1 MQDSLD
7 LQNHPLWGLVY
18 DMVYNPDMSQTFNDN
33 ATEQW
38 LVGEKDY
45 FNGLS
50 PVELFDSGEE
60 GVREV
65 VEFIDYEFRKKGDL
79 WD

>member
-7 LQNHPLWGLVY
+7 LKNHPLWGLVY
-18 DMVYNPDMSQTFNDN
+18 DMVYNPDMSLGFNDN

-65 VEFIDYEFRKKGDL
+65 IEFIEYEFRKKEVY
-79 WD
+79 